1 MIDFIVYVCISLGF
15 LTVGAFVM
23 ALFIN
28 IEIGDG
34 EKDKDEWT

>member
-1 MIDFIVYVCISLGF
+1 MTDFIVYVCISLGF

-28 IEIGDG
+28 IEIGEG
-34 EKDKDEWT
+34 EKDKDE